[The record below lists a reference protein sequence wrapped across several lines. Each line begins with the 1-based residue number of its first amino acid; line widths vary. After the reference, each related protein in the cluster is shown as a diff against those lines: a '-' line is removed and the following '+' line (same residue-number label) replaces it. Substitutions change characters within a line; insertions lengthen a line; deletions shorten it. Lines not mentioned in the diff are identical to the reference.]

1 MLATLRRRLIL
12 SHVLPLLVTIPLVG
26 ITLIYIVETQVILP
40 ELAEELAGEAA
51 LAARLARNQ
60 PGVWQD
66 GAQAQAFVDDLNQQ
80 LTVRIMLLDSEGRL
94 LVSNDPGDDARRGQ
108 LLDRPELPNVLA
120 GEPHTSTTY
129 SRNLNAEVADVWYP
143 VLDSD
148 QQVVG
153 VIRLTHRLVAVQE
166 QLRHLRY
173 LITGVLLEALALG
186 SAVGL
191 LLAIH
196 VERPLR
202 WVTRAIWQLA
212 TGQQLAP
219 IVEEGPLETRTLVRA
234 VNSLVER
241 LHNLE
246 TARRQ
251 LLANLVH
258 ELGRPLAGMQ
268 AGIRALRQG
277 ATRDPELSQE
287 LLDGMDQ
294 EVNRLGRLLEDL
306 AQLHG
311 QVLGTL
317 ELDREPIQLAKW
329 LPQVLVTWREA
340 AYSKGLNWGANLSPD
355 LPTLEADSDRLARA
369 LGNLLSNAVKYT
381 PSGGTVS
388 VEADARNGEVWIRVS
403 DTGPGIDLEDQARIF
418 TPFYRGHSITRF
430 PQGMGLGLTIAN
442 DMVVAHGGRLEV
454 ESTPGQGSCFT
465 IRLPLATEQR

>member
-26 ITLIYIVETQVILP
+26 IALIYILETQVILP
-40 ELAEELAGEAA
+40 ELAEELAGQAA
-51 LAARLARNQ
+51 LAARLARDQ
-60 PGVWQD
+60 PDLWHDGV
-66 GAQAQAFVDDLNQQ
+66 QAQAFVDNLSQQ
-80 LTVRIMLLDSEGRL
+80 LMVRIMLLDSEGRL
-94 LVSNDPGDDARRGQ
+94 LAFNDPADDARLGQ
-108 LLDRPELPNVLA
+108 LLDRPELSNALA
-120 GEPHTSTTY
+120 GEPYTSTTY

-143 VLDSD
+143 VLDSNR
-148 QQVVG
+148 QVVG
-153 VIRLTHRLVAVQE
+153 VIRLTHRLVTVQE
-166 QLRHLRY
+166 QFRHLRY

-191 LLAIH
+191 LLALQ

-202 WVTRAIWQLA
+202 WVTRAIWGLA
-212 TGQQLAP
+212 SGQQLTP
-219 IVEEGPLETRTLVRA
+219 LVEEGPLETRLLVRA

-258 ELGRPLAGMQ
+258 ELGRPLAAMQ
-268 AGIRALRQG
+268 AGIRALRGG
-277 ATRDPELSQE
+277 ATTDPELSQE
-287 LLDGMDQ
+287 LLESMDQ
-294 EVNRLGRLLEDL
+294 EVDRLSHLLDDL

-317 ELDREPIQLAKW
+317 ELDRGPIHLAEW

-340 AYSKGLNWGANLSPD
+340 AYSKGLEWEANLPPD
-355 LPTLEADSDRLARA
+355 LPTLEANPDRLARA

-381 PSGGTVS
+381 PSGGTICI
-388 VEADARNGEVWIRVS
+388 EAGAENREVWIRVS
-403 DTGPGIDLEDQARIF
+403 DTGPGIDPEDQARIF

-442 DMVVAHGGRLEV
+442 DLVIAHGGRLEV
-454 ESTPGQGSCFT
+454 ESTPGQGSHFT
-465 IRLPLATEQR
+465 MWIPLASGQP